1 MKYLNDFFIF
11 DLMESANDIKF
22 IKQPNKKDAKTDV
35 YNVSKDGII
44 VGQIKWLSRLH
55 GYGFSPTKDCE
66 KSVKQFLKDLM
77 AERRKKKKDIK

>member
-44 VGQIKWLSRLH
+44 VGQIKWLSGLH